1 MRLSNTLLGLAL
13 LSASL
18 VHSHKNHKDD
28 HYNYV
33 RYTAVPGYFLQDE
46 PDTDPATF
54 DYTAVNFGL
63 INRTYDVDRDP
74 FFAWKA
80 KHMTQWERFYHQ
92 VKWLNKRS
100 PVNVEYKVLFMGRHG
115 EGWHNAAESLYGTP
129 AWNCY
134 WSELNGNGTANW
146 NDVDLTPTGQEQA
159 RTAHRFWQKLIDEQR
174 IHTPDR
180 YYVSPLTRC
189 LRTARLTFQGLRLP
203 KHAARFQPVV
213 LENLR
218 EGVSIHTCDHRSNK
232 TYIKREFPEV
242 RIEPGFTEC
251 DELWNG
257 VTSET
262 PDAQDARSLTVLDQ
276 LWNGDIFG
284 KHWGHRR
291 DDDDL
296 FISITSH
303 SGEIASLLRVLKH
316 REFRLQTGGVL
327 PVLVKAEKFW
337 PPTKVTTEAWTVD
350 PHCTEPPVTSHS
362 VCVCPSAAAPV
373 TTPLVPTDGC

>member
-1 MRLSNTLLGLAL
+1 MIF
-13 LSASL
+13 
-18 VHSHKNHKDD
+18 
-28 HYNYV
+28 
-33 RYTAVPGYFLQDE
+33 FLFSSMQ
-46 PDTDPATF
+46 
-54 DYTAVNFGL
+54 
-63 INRTYDVDRDP
+63 
-74 FFAWKA
+74 
-80 KHMTQWERFYHQ
+80 
-92 VKWLNKRS
+92 
-100 PVNVEYKVLFMGRHG
+100 
-115 EGWHNAAESLYGTP
+115 
-129 AWNCY
+129 CY

-327 PVLVKAEKFW
+327 PVLVKTEKFW